1 MTLVNKIR
9 AILGSIDDINT
20 VMYDSGWSAN
30 VRIDRNPA
38 PYALLYLLSDWTLDI
53 SKGVAKEGADI
64 QVFFFDKAN
73 LDAKGEE
80 KDLIVTQMELIA
92 REFIRR
98 VLADNTILVAED
110 TIKLRSSWGQ
120 FDKFCVGVSVSMKL
134 EDKQGGCI

>member
-30 VRIDRNPA
+30 VRIDRNHA

-73 LDAKGEE
+73 IDAKGEE

-120 FDKFCVGVSVSMKL
+120 FDKFCVGVSVTMKI

>member
-64 QVFFFDKAN
+64 QVFFFDKSN

-120 FDKFCVGVSVSMKL
+120 FDKFCVGVSVTMKL

>member
-53 SKGVAKEGADI
+53 SKGVSKEGADI

-98 VLADNTILVAED
+98 VLADNTIIVAED

-120 FDKFCVGVSVSMKL
+120 FDKFCVGVSVTMKL

>member
-98 VLADNTILVAED
+98 VLADNSILVAED